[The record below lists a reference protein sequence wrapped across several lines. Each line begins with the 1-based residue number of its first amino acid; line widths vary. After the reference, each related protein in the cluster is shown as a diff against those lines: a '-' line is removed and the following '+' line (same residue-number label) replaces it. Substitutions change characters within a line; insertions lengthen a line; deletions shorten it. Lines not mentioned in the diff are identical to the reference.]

1 MVLVFD
7 SLIMNDLSKLWLC
20 SDSVSILML
29 GCLVLLWSLQ
39 QALMKSLNLFWL
51 APLIGRVECL
61 VRPTLYGG
69 GIMNFPK
76 NLIFFPITGCF
87 CSSRD
92 FFLWTLL
99 SQWNSLTRYTL
110 SIMCL
115 CFAFCDFC
123 QDPSEWQRFCF
134 AKDRWVTQTH
144 PTDSLYLEGMVSVSI

>member
-92 FFLWTLL
+92 FFLWTFSMKQSDTLYSFYNVFVLCILWFLPGSFGMTAILL
-99 SQWNSLTRYTL
+99 CQRQMSNS
-110 SIMCL
+110 
-115 CFAFCDFC
+115 
-123 QDPSEWQRFCF
+123 
-134 AKDRWVTQTH
+134 
-144 PTDSLYLEGMVSVSI
+144 DSSYW